1 MIILQIII
9 INMINDWFD
18 VYKNN
23 YIGFLFFFEI
33 RTILIISRLL
43 LDLNYILNIFLFNY
57 LFLFKK

>member
-1 MIILQIII
+1 
-9 INMINDWFD
+9 MINDWFD

>member
-1 MIILQIII
+1 MIIQQIII

-18 VYKNN
+18 AYKNN

>member
-1 MIILQIII
+1 
-9 INMINDWFD
+9 MINDWFD
-18 VYKNN
+18 AYKNN

-43 LDLNYILNIFLFNY
+43 LDLNYILNIFIFNY